1 MQGAEGVKV
10 NQFKNVGSNI
20 CSNQQFTRGEEGS
33 ASRVE
38 LVETSVGVVC
48 DRRSSKKETLCDKGQ
63 LPHIMF
69 HQIKTYNKNNN

>member
-1 MQGAEGVKV
+1 MRRRQVQGAEGVKV
-10 NQFKNVGSNI
+10 NQLKNVGSNI

-48 DRRSSKKETLCDKGQ
+48 DRRSTARREPAVTKVNF
-63 LPHIMF
+63 PVF
-69 HQIKTYNKNNN
+69 HQIKTY

>member
-10 NQFKNVGSNI
+10 NQLKNVGSNI

-38 LVETSVGVVC
+38 LVETSAGVVC
-48 DRRSSKKETLCDKGQ
+48 DRRSTVRRKPAVTKVNF
-63 LPHIMF
+63 PMF